1 MALDLDAIAAR
12 FKRAGAAPRPAPDTA
27 AAPAS
32 EPAPVER
39 PWLTAEAFMPPEP
52 APAAQEQGPAAPGP
66 PNPPTPPRRTAGR
79 GPKRRRWTLPGSPAE
94 RRAEPVDPPPA
105 GPHRGPHCGRDHQP
119 IRMGGGLAALAGRS
133 VLPEP
138 GQRRP
143 PPLGREPGDTAAL
156 VRDSFRPWSTSPAA
170 EPRPPT
176 PLNFR
181 ERITALWYGDAA
193 DS

>member
-1 MALDLDAIAAR
+1 MA
-12 FKRAGAAPRPAPDTA
+12 
-27 AAPAS
+27 
-32 EPAPVER
+32 VY
-39 PWLTAEAFMPPEP
+39 
-52 APAAQEQGPAAPGP
+52 
-66 PNPPTPPRRTAGR
+66 GR
-79 GPKRRRWTLPGSPAE
+79 QL
-94 RRAEPVDPPPA
+94 
-105 GPHRGPHCGRDHQP
+105 
-119 IRMGGGLAALAGRS
+119 LA
-133 VLPEP
+133 EP

-143 PPLGREPGDTAAL
+143 TPRGRETGDTAAL